1 MVTVLTFL
9 GKDMMTY
16 AVTWVKKKN
25 DGLKS
30 PRNARNFLPNKTSP
44 LLRLCDRLLLPPRLH
59 TSFLPSSPPPPH
71 PRRNPKWTPAPA
83 RTTPPAPRRRSSATS
98 AAAARAWSRLS
109 PPVCYPPLAPF
120 CSGFRLPV
128 WPLRRCWRVAC
139 FVGLRRCGEVLPA
152 LRPRWVCSISSF
164 VGFGATDSL
173 VGARVRA
180 SGSCACCSEAKF
192 GEFSGREW
200 EPYTGRRFEVSDFRS
215 MT

>member
-1 MVTVLTFL
+1 MQIGFLEIRKTNVNVYGDGVNFFL

-16 AVTWVKKKN
+16 SVTWVKGKKN

-83 RTTPPAPRRRSSATS
+83 RTTPSAPRRRSSATS

-109 PPVCYPPLAPF
+109 PPVYATRRWLPFAPDF
-120 CSGFRLPV
+120 
-128 WPLRRCWRVAC
+128 AC
-139 FVGLRRCGEVLPA
+139 L
-152 LRPRWVCSISSF
+152 
-164 VGFGATDSL
+164 
-173 VGARVRA
+173 
-180 SGSCACCSEAKF
+180 
-192 GEFSGREW
+192 SGRFAGADALLVLLVCADVEKFYQLCDPG
-200 EPYTGRRFEVSDFRS
+200 ESARS
-215 MT
+215 PRL